1 MNFND
6 VRHPRSYIAG
16 SFRRKLIL
24 FNLAAVFLTA
34 FAIFLFLMNRLQSIT
49 EYSLLQNSQSM
60 EQTVQ
65 DYLNKYAQEKAG
77 STWLQVKA
85 AIDNLSVL
93 GKTAQK
99 LVDNYDTLGTLN
111 VASAPLFRNRLSL
124 RNGAL
129 TSAST
134 ESVDSFIPPPLVN
147 IPAARRA
154 LEASSLLNLSI
165 DAVFEANNN
174 NAFIYWVGVPAVTRA
189 YPNIDLA
196 NVLGDGIQLLFWKDW
211 FAPNVASWKKWFHD
225 ETLRTKSP
233 SPVTVE
239 APYADAAG
247 QGMMVTMFYPLWNKR
262 TDQFAGAVGADIT
275 LAKIIDNI
283 LSIQVA
289 KTGFAFLMNG
299 RGEII
304 AMPAAGFKLYQVDLR
319 ETKQGSLSYYTGSLL
334 SSKNPEI
341 QDMAKTIMANRNG
354 LLKLDLTAFP
364 HSQAEAKGINHG
376 NLIVYASLP
385 ALSDVNYQEDTW
397 KIIMTVPEV
406 EIFEALNQTHQAITS
421 ESNRISVFSII
432 MVLVFLILVSFVSM
446 VISGRVTRDLGAL
459 ARAAEQ
465 VSHNKYDIDL
475 KLHSRDEIGQLGRA
489 FIGMSEE
496 IRGYTENLEAKVA
509 NRTADLSRAN
519 SEITRLNEQLRG
531 ENLRLGA
538 ELDVARRLQSM
549 VLPGNREIEAVSDLD
564 IACFMRPADEVGG
577 DYYDI
582 LKFGESVFLGI
593 GDVTGH
599 GLSAGVI
606 MLMAQTALLTLS
618 ESGEQDMTRILSVLN
633 QVLYKNILRINEDK
647 NMTLAVLQY
656 TAGEFSVVGQHEA
669 VLICRNNGKVEVVD
683 TMDLGMPVG
692 LDENIDRLISVTHF
706 QLQPNDVMVLYTDG
720 VTEAENMAGTFF
732 GLDRLCESLSR
743 HHINSAR
750 TVMEKI
756 MTDLYRFIGDTK
768 ILDDISVMVIKQK
781 EV

>member
-1 MNFND
+1 MNLTD
-6 VRHPRSYIAG
+6 VRHARSFIAG

-49 EYSLLQNSQSM
+49 EFSLKQNSQSM

-65 DYLNKYAQEKAG
+65 DYLNKYAHEKAG
-77 STWLQVKA
+77 STWLQIKA
-85 AIDNLSVL
+85 AMDNLSVL

-99 LVDNYDTLGTLN
+99 LVDNYDSIGAMDLSG
-111 VASAPLFRNRLSL
+111 SPLFRNQLAMRH
-124 RNGAL
+124 GAL
-129 TSAST
+129 SSAS
-134 ESVDSFIPPPLVN
+134 SDSIDIFIPPPLVHD
-147 IPAARRA
+147 PAARRA
-154 LEASSLLNLSI
+154 LEVSAFLNLSI
-165 DAVFEANNN
+165 DSVFEANNN

-211 FAPNVASWKKWFHD
+211 FAPNVTSWKKWFHD
-225 ETLRTKSP
+225 PALRKQFP

-262 TDQFAGAVGADIT
+262 SDQFAGAVGADIT

-304 AMPAAGFKLYQVDLR
+304 AMPEAGFKLYQVDLH
-319 ETKQGSLSYYTGSLL
+319 ETKQGGLSYYTGSLL
-334 SSKNPEI
+334 SSKNPDI
-341 QDMAKTIMANRNG
+341 QGMAKTILANKDG
-354 LLKLDLTAFP
+354 LLKLDLRSLPRPPKDNSAI
-364 HSQAEAKGINHG
+364 QGE
-376 NLIVYASLP
+376 LIVYASLP
-385 ALSDVNYQEDTW
+385 ALSDVNYQEDNW
-397 KIIMTVPEV
+397 KIVMTVPEA
-406 EIFEALNQTHQAITS
+406 EIFEALNQTHQAIS
-421 ESNRISVFSII
+421 AESNRISVFSIV
-432 MVLVFLILVSFVSM
+432 MVLVFLVLVSIVSM
-446 VISGRVTRDLGAL
+446 LISGRVTRDLGAL

-465 VSHNKYDIDL
+465 VSHKKYDINL

-489 FIGMSEE
+489 FTGMSEE

-549 VLPGNREIEAVSDLD
+549 VLPGNREIEAISDLD

-577 DYYDI
+577 DYYDV

-618 ESGEQDMTRILSVLN
+618 ESGEQDMKRIMSVLN

-656 TAGEFSVVGQHEA
+656 AAGEFSVVGQHES
-669 VLICRNNGKVEVVD
+669 VLICRKTGKVEVVD

-692 LDENIDRLISVTHF
+692 LDDDIERLISVVRF
-706 QLQPNDVMVLYTDG
+706 RLEPDDVMVLYTDG
-720 VTEAENMAGTFF
+720 VTEAENMSGALF
-732 GLDRLCESLSR
+732 GMEKLCESLSR
-743 HHINSAR
+743 HHVNSAR

-781 EV
+781 EG